1 MKTGL
6 LLFLVIISITFPHIN
21 FAQAP
26 NFGAANNFVLF
37 TSEGAVGNTSTTHV
51 WGNVGTNA
59 GDITGFAPPSTLS
72 GTFENANATTAQAK
86 TDLLAAYNQLYNT
99 TTTVS
104 GHAAG
109 FGNGET
115 LSPGVYSVNAA
126 AAVNGILYLNAGNNP
141 GGVFIFKV
149 NGALTTGAATT
160 IIMQNQTVS
169 GNVFWI
175 AEGAVAM
182 GANTVMVGTLIAH
195 QGAISMGTTG
205 KLDGRMYS
213 TKGAVAVY
221 ADSIAIPTS
230 GGYTLPVK
238 LTSFTGVCTQQN
250 IKVNWST
257 ASEINNKYFLL
268 ENSANSS
275 NWKTIATISGAGTS
289 SLVSNYNFSYP
300 LANKEANYFRLTQ
313 VDNDGNYKQS
323 AIINVQGCAFKGSE
337 NLIIFP
343 NPSEGNINLL
353 FDGDKSKIKH
363 TSVFNALGKKV
374 LENNSYH
381 SAIDLSAAL
390 PGVYYLQLQTSTTT
404 INKEV
409 VIKRH

>member
-1 MKTGL
+1 MKLGF
-6 LLFLVIISITFPHIN
+6 LLFLIITGIIYPHIN

-37 TSEGAVGNTSTTHV
+37 TSEGAVGNTSTSHI
-51 WGNVGTNA
+51 WGNIGSNA
-59 GDITGFAPPSTLS
+59 GDITGFAAPTTLA
-72 GTFENANATTAQAK
+72 GTSENTNATTSQAK

-99 TTTVS
+99 ATTVS

-115 LSPGVYSVNAA
+115 LAPGVYSINQA
-126 AAVNGILYLNAGNNP
+126 AAVNGILYLDAGNNP

-160 IIMQNQTVS
+160 IIMQHQTVS

-175 AEGAVAM
+175 AEGAIAM

-195 QGAISMGTTG
+195 QGAISMGATG

-238 LTSFTGVCTQQN
+238 LTSFSGICDQRT

-268 ENSANSS
+268 ENSANSY
-275 NWKTIATISGAGTS
+275 NWKTVATISGAGTS
-289 SLVSNYNFSYP
+289 SLVSNYNISYP
-300 LANKEANYFRLTQ
+300 LTNNEANYFRLTQ

-323 AIINVQGCAFKGSE
+323 AIINVQGCASKGKE
-337 NLIIFP
+337 DLIIFP
-343 NPSEGNINLL
+343 NPSAGNINLQ
-353 FDGDKSKIKH
+353 FDGDKNKIKF
-363 TSVFNALGKKV
+363 TAIFNAVGKKV
-374 LENNSYH
+374 FENYGYQSTIN
-381 SAIDLSAAL
+381 LSAAL
-390 PGVYYLQLQTSTTT
+390 PGVYYVKLQTSTGT
-404 INKEV
+404 ISKEV